1 MKNMT
6 KETKE
11 QKKAKAGEEDAP
23 AELDPTQL
31 ALKYK
36 AFSHIFTSRDV
47 KNGLN
52 NKVLLRKLKKSK
64 KLEGTYV
71 DYLEGVKND
80 PDVKMV
86 FPWDSP
92 YRRFFFL
99 LRTWLPGIT
108 KWSFSFF
115 VVTLLF
121 NYMPGP
127 TQHIVELIIART
139 IYDTSR
145 GIERLPLSLESYAHS
160 AKIVDAQGSVIK
172 TYGKRQVTQAIPE
185 KVKRVLLACEDH
197 YFLPHDTNPWYV
209 NAFLVHPGVSWF
221 NLAGAVKDTLSGNV
235 RGAST
240 IVMQNAKKIL
250 GNRKRTIANKLEE
263 IVVAYLMVSR
273 FGKERNLDF
282 YINTVPVGSNIY
294 GFPAASRN
302 YFKHDVADL
311 NEQQLA
317 TIGSFIPNHNRQRAF
332 YQIVQGKNFN
342 ELSSSLLYHAKS
354 AINKVNLALSF
365 LHDRGEINDD
375 DYANWQLTDE
385 ESIRRIGFRGFRSP
399 LYGEEEWATWNVIRE
414 VCSRDYKVGER
425 TVSGAQLV
433 LDERGDVVI
442 ETGVNLDLVSQI
454 KSVVGEFLAS
464 DHFKQVL
471 RKRNRNSWG
480 KDLALYKA
488 RNMVPPYDDFE
499 GFMNYLYR
507 HINVGVVMVNQDGE
521 IVAYVGGKEFFQGEN
536 DENQSDDDEPKII
549 IDLMNRQAT
558 IPPSST
564 IKPVISYYAMVAAN
578 ADLQTTYVD
587 KPMEYKYIKSAGKEV
602 WLPRNWYQYDQPGT
616 GMDRYMGKRYNLLE
630 AQVLSVN
637 TIFARLYSNRSVQN
651 SMLLGLDKI
660 GLKYNREDARYWP
673 FGIGASDVPVRPW
686 LGVYNAFLDGYYR
699 QPTFVKRITVDGEAV
714 YDRRND
720 PDRQPVLLF
729 DAKQERENEMFA
741 LSEVCNR
748 GSGASMKTEF
758 KYHKNLVSGKTGTAP
773 SGKSAL
779 FVSHFNPYRIR
790 QSYRNKNMTMI
801 VAVKTNTGGEKS
813 VGTST
818 QGPTIIAGRIYD
830 YMFRKE
836 LQEMMDE
843 KIEAA
848 KENNPHFR
856 DNHLYWAN
864 VNRYMEHLL
873 NGKYKGKEIY
883 KSIIGV
889 DGYREAL
896 EQILNI
902 NNKIYAG
909 RDDLFKQLVR
919 YYCDQDK
926 VVKMRTIGSGAGSK
940 KKPSDH

>member
-1 MKNMT
+1 MT
-6 KETKE
+6 KETTE
-11 QKKAKAGEEDAP
+11 ENKAKSEEDDAQ
-23 AELDPTQL
+23 AENLDPTQL

-47 KNGLN
+47 KKGLN
-52 NKVLLRKLKKSK
+52 HKVLLQKLKKSK
-64 KLEGTYV
+64 KLEETYV
-71 DYLEGVKND
+71 DYLEGVKGDLDDN
-80 PDVKMV
+80 KM

-99 LRTWLPGIT
+99 LRIWLPTISKYG
-108 KWSFSFF
+108 FGFL
-115 VVTLLF
+115 VLLFIF

-127 TQHIVELIIART
+127 TQHIVELVVART

-172 TYGKRQVTQAIPE
+172 TYGKRQVTQVIPD

-197 YFLPHDTNPWYV
+197 YFLPHARNPWYI
-209 NAFLVHPGVSWF
+209 NAFLIHPGVSWF
-221 NLAGAVKDTLSGNV
+221 NLAGAVKDSLSGHV

-273 FGKERNLDF
+273 FGKERNIDF

-294 GFPAASRN
+294 GFPAAARN
-302 YFKHDVADL
+302 YFRHNVADL

-317 TIGSFIPNHNRQRAF
+317 AIGSFIPNHNRQRAF

-342 ELSSSLLYHAKS
+342 ELSPSMLRHAKS
-354 AINKVNLALSF
+354 AINKVNLALTF
-365 LHDRGEINDD
+365 LHDRGEITDD
-375 DYANWQLTDE
+375 DYANWQLFDE
-385 ESIRRIGFRGFRSP
+385 ESIRRIGFRGFSSP

-414 VCSRDYKVGER
+414 VCSRTYKVGER

-442 ETGVNLDLVSQI
+442 ETGVNLDLVEQI
-454 KSVVGEFLAS
+454 KSVVGEFLSS

-471 RKRNRNSWG
+471 RSRNINTWQ
-480 KDLALYKA
+480 KDLAQYKD
-488 RNMVPPYDDFE
+488 RNIVPPFHDFE
-499 GFMNYLYR
+499 GFMKYLYR
-507 HINVGVVMVNQDGE
+507 HINVGVVMVNQDAE

-536 DENQSDDDEPKII
+536 DETESDDDDEPKII

-564 IKPVISYYAMVAAN
+564 VKPVIAYYAMVAAN
-578 ADLQTTYVD
+578 ADLQTTYAD
-587 KPMEYKYIKSAGKEV
+587 EPMEYKYVAAAGKEV
-602 WLPRNWYQYDQPGT
+602 WLPRNWYGYDKRGT
-616 GMDRYMGKRYNLLE
+616 GLNRYMGKKYNLLE

-637 TIFARLYSNRSVQN
+637 TIFARLYTNRSVQN
-651 SMLLGLDKI
+651 SMLSGLDKI

-699 QPTFVKRITVDGEAV
+699 QPTFVKRITVDGKTV

-720 PDRQPVLLF
+720 PDRQPVQLF
-729 DAKQERENEMFA
+729 DSKQERQNEMFA
-741 LSEVCNR
+741 LYEVCNR

-758 KYHKNLVSGKTGTAP
+758 KYHQNLVSGKTGTAP
-773 SGKSAL
+773 NGQSAL
-779 FVSHFNPYRIR
+779 FISHFNPYRIR
-790 QSYRNKNMTMI
+790 QSHSNNNMTMI
-801 VAVKTNTGGEKS
+801 VALKTNTGGIKS

-836 LQEMMDE
+836 LQTMMDE
-843 KIEAA
+843 KIEEA
-848 KENNPHFR
+848 KKNDPHFR

-864 VNRYMEHLL
+864 VNRYMERLL
-873 NGKYKGKEIY
+873 NGEYKGAKIY
-883 KSIIGV
+883 EHIDGV
-889 DGYREAL
+889 DGFREAI
-896 EQILNI
+896 EQILNS

-909 RDDLFKQLVR
+909 RDDLFEQLVQ
-919 YYCDQDK
+919 YYCDQDR
-926 VVKMRTIGSGAGSK
+926 VVKMRVIGAGDK
-940 KKPSDH
+940 LKRKPSGH